1 MAEAI
6 DVREDEP
13 LSAHIDL
20 VDVGAVNN
28 QTATNADKILARR
41 TQLFANHTLN
51 LTELK
56 GERAD
61 LVVGLVEQR
70 VVAVRRK
77 IDNPFGR
84 NADQF
89 GRGRYDKVACHW
101 LFRVANLAS
110 ERRIPKHFGG
120 KCTKWVVGC
129 MKWGLAQPP
138 KKDQYAPSVT
148 ENSQYPS

>member
-56 GERAD
+56 GERAH
-61 LVVGLVEQR
+61 LVVGLVE
-70 VVAVRRK
+70 
-77 IDNPFGR
+77 
-84 NADQF
+84 
-89 GRGRYDKVACHW
+89 
-101 LFRVANLAS
+101 
-110 ERRIPKHFGG
+110 
-120 KCTKWVVGC
+120 
-129 MKWGLAQPP
+129 
-138 KKDQYAPSVT
+138 
-148 ENSQYPS
+148 